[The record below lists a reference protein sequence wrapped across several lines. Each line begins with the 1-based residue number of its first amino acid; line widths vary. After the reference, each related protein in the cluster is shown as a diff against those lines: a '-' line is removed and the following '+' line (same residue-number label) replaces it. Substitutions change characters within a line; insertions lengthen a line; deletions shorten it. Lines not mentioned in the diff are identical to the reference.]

1 MRDSKTNRCGC
12 CEVSVPPTP
21 EMIKNRPALSSIEY
35 RVGTYA
41 TFRQAMIEAIASAPE
56 LRKWTARTS
65 DDYGIAFLEMWAY
78 LADILTFYQ
87 ERIANESFLRTA
99 IFPESVRC
107 LAALLD
113 YKPAPGLA
121 AIADLAF
128 TVEKG
133 KEVKI
138 PVGLK
143 VQSVPG
149 QGEKPQKFETLEEIF
164 AESRLNSIKVYS
176 KPNSDNPLVEGRD
189 TITVTGDISHISPG
203 DRLVIYKKIMHDPGE
218 VSIALPSA
226 HAGAEARHANGAPV
240 GSYVVYKAGPGNHPE
255 VPSPVIEIH
264 VEDKKVKGLRE
275 VDWRQQLVFEPSI
288 RKSFGSGDKVH
299 KWVRKFQ
306 LFGYNAPSEYIAS
319 KFDSNGNIT
328 YNVFKATY
336 NHMGS
341 VEGVSESKATVDLD
355 ALYDDIKENVQLLIV
370 YSKGLTYIVMPIK
383 ILGVVK
389 TEAAV
394 KGNFS
399 DGGTAMPWMQ
409 STVTRLLVETSA
421 KLPDMDSRRAV
432 IYELEGDELEL
443 WKKMY
448 HESFDKSAVYIP
460 ISELELAFDQDV
472 EHFIEPDRR
481 LMLEDWKGTSIAVT
495 AIDCGTADNHLKVSF
510 KPDQTASFS
519 LYGNTAILYGNV
531 ARASHGETVAN
542 EVLGDGDAS
551 KIFQQFSLKKPPVT
565 YLPSLGKEPGSKST
579 LEIRVG
585 GVLWRE
591 VRSLYGHGHDERIY
605 TTMVDEKGV
614 TRVQF
619 GDGKTGARL
628 PTGRKNVVAT
638 YRQGLGRE
646 GIVPENRL
654 TKLMDRPLGLKGVT
668 NPLGAEGGADSE
680 TLDKTRINAPNTVRT
695 FDRIVSLR
703 DFEDAARED
712 PRIAKSL
719 ATWVWD
725 GEERVVFLT
734 VAGDGGAEISDEV
747 IGSITS
753 DLDSQRDINR
763 KMWVESFRPVPIDV
777 EALIYVNDLY
787 QDADVL
793 AFAKI
798 ALEEFFAFE
807 NLSLGQSV
815 HLSDVMSVL
824 QRAEGVFAVDVNG
837 LQYHDLLDRSI
848 HGVADDPV
856 LMHLPI
862 YSAHVVST
870 NPVEVRPAELAK
882 LESLK
887 LNAGR
892 LRS

>member
-12 CEVSVPPTP
+12 CEVPVPPTP

-99 IFPESVRC
+99 IFPESVRR

-189 TITVTGDISHISPG
+189 TITVTGDIGHISPG
-203 DRLVIYKKIMHDPGE
+203 DNLVIFEEIFYEAPFAVEEGINYPLK
-218 VSIALPSA
+218 VS
-226 HAGAEARHANGAPV
+226 AGDTFEI
-240 GSYVVYKAGPGNHPE
+240 
-255 VPSPVIEIH
+255 PSPVKEIH
-264 VEDKKVKGLRE
+264 VEDKKVKGLHK
-275 VDWRQQLVFEPSI
+275 VDWRQELVFEPSI
-288 RKSFGSGDKVH
+288 RQNFDSNAKVY
-299 KWVRKFQ
+299 KWVRKIH
-306 LFGYNAPSEYIAS
+306 LFGYNAPSKYITPMMDES
-319 KFDSNGNIT
+319 DNVTWNVSMHT
-328 YNVFKATY
+328 YDHEVSIKD
-336 NHMGS
+336 
-341 VEGVSESKATVDLD
+341 ESESKATIYLN
-355 ALYDDIKENVQLLIV
+355 ALYDDIKENTPMLIV
-370 YSKGLTYIVMPIK
+370 YSKDGTYVVMPVK
-383 ILGVVK
+383 ILRVEKGPSSDDGAGV
-389 TEAAV
+389 
-394 KGNFS
+394 
-399 DGGTAMPWMQ
+399 PWMQ
-409 STVTRLLVETSA
+409 STVTMLTVETSA
-421 KLPDMDSRRAV
+421 KLPKMDSRYAI
-432 IYELEGDELEL
+432 IYELEGEEVKL
-443 WKKMY
+443 WKKIY
-448 HESFDKSAVYIP
+448 QESFDKSAIFIP
-460 ISELELAFDQDV
+460 ISELEVAFDQDV

-481 LMLEDWKGTSIAVT
+481 LMLEDWKGTAIAVT

-510 KPDQTASFS
+510 KPDLPASFS
-519 LYGNTAILYGNV
+519 LDENTAVLYGNV
-531 ARASHGETVAN
+531 ARASHGETIAN

-551 KIFQQFSLKKPPVT
+551 AIFQQFSLKKPPVT
-565 YLPSLGKEPGSKST
+565 YLPKLSGSSDPART
-579 LEIRVG
+579 LEVRVG
-585 GVLWRE
+585 GVLWKE
-591 VRSLYGHGHDERIY
+591 ARSLYSHGHDERIY
-605 TTMVDEKGV
+605 TTRVDEKGI
-614 TRVQF
+614 TKVQF
-619 GDGKTGARL
+619 GDGITGARL

-638 YRQGLGRE
+638 YRQGLGRA
-646 GIVPENRL
+646 GIVRKNRL

-725 GEERVVFLT
+725 GEEQVVFLT
-734 VAGDGGAEISDEV
+734 VAGDGGVEISDEV
-747 IGSITS
+747 IRSLTA

-787 QDADVL
+787 QDADVI

-824 QRAEGVFAVDVNG
+824 QRAEGVSAVDVNG

-862 YSAHVVST
+862 YSAHVVSI

>member
-1 MRDSKTNRCGC
+1 MRDSKMNRCGC
-12 CEVSVPPTP
+12 CEVPVPPTP

-41 TFRQAMIEAIASAPE
+41 TFRQAMIEAIASAAE

-65 DDYGIAFLEMWAY
+65 DDYSIAFLEMWAY

-87 ERIANESFLRTA
+87 ERIANEAFLRTA
-99 IFPESVRC
+99 IFPESVRR

-203 DRLVIYKKIMHDPGE
+203 DRLVIYKKIMHDSGE

-226 HAGAEARHANGAPV
+226 HAGAEVRHANVAPV
-240 GSYVVYKAGPGNHPE
+240 DSYVFFKAGPGNHPE
-255 VPSPVIEIH
+255 VPSPVKEIH
-264 VEDKKVKGLRE
+264 VEDKKVKGLRK

-319 KFDSNGNIT
+319 KLDSSGNIT

-336 NHMGS
+336 NYMES
-341 VEGVSESKATVDLD
+341 VKSENGTATLDLD

-370 YSKGLTYIVMPIK
+370 YSKGLTFIVMPIK

-394 KGNFS
+394 RDTVS
-399 DGGTAMPWMQ
+399 DSATAMPWMQ
-409 STVTRLLVETSA
+409 STVTRLVVKTSQ
-421 KLPDMDSRRAV
+421 KLPTLDSRCAV
-432 IYELEGDELEL
+432 LYELEGDELTL
-443 WKKMY
+443 WKRMY
-448 HESFDKSAVYIP
+448 QEKFDESAVYIP
-460 ISELELAFDQDV
+460 LSELELAFDQDV
-472 EHFIEPDRR
+472 KHFIEPDRR
-481 LMLEDWKGTSIAVT
+481 LMLEDWKGTAIAVN
-495 AIDCGTADNHLKVSF
+495 AIGCETVDNHLKVSF
-510 KPDQTASFS
+510 KPKLPESFS
-519 LYGNTAILYGNV
+519 LNKNTAVLYGNV
-531 ARASHGETVAN
+531 ARTSHGETVAD
-542 EVLGDGDAS
+542 EVLGDGEAS
-551 KIFQQFSLKKPPVT
+551 AIFQQFSLKKPPVT
-565 YLPSLGKEPGSKST
+565 YLPSLGKEPGPKST

-585 GVLWRE
+585 GVLWKE
-591 VRSLYGHGHDERIY
+591 VRSLYGHGHNERIY
-605 TTMVDEKGV
+605 TTMVDEEGV
-614 TRVQF
+614 TKVQF
-619 GDGKTGARL
+619 GDGITGARL

-638 YRQGLGRE
+638 YRQGLGRA
-646 GIVPENRL
+646 GLVPKNRL

-668 NPLGAEGGADSE
+668 NPAASEGGADSE

-725 GEERVVFLT
+725 GEEQVVFLT
-734 VAGDGGAEISDEV
+734 VAGDGGVEISDEV
-747 IGSITS
+747 IGSLTS

-763 KMWVESFRPVPIDV
+763 KMWVKSFRPVPIDV

-787 QDADVL
+787 QDVDVI

-807 NLSLGQSV
+807 NLCLGQSV

-824 QRAEGVFAVDVNG
+824 QRAEGVSAVDVNG

-892 LRS
+892 LGS